1 MSGWWTEQY
10 AHFSVSLALDLTM
23 GVGSVSIADVT
34 LALDSPSLTMDA
46 APTSTGV
53 LAISLAPEVS
63 FLGVNYNGTVA
74 LNLDP
79 ILSMEAA
86 SHSVGDFTL
95 TLTPEIGMS
104 GVEHYTA
111 TFGLTL
117 TPTISTV
124 AYIKQLPHPIPWT
137 L

>member
-1 MSGWWTEQY
+1 
-10 AHFSVSLALDLTM
+10 M

-34 LALDSPSLTMDA
+34 LALDAPSLTMDA

-63 FLGVNYNGTVA
+63 FLGETFLGTVA

-79 ILSMEAA
+79 ILGMEAA

-95 TLTPEIGMS
+95 ALTPEIGMT

-117 TPTISTV
+117 TPEIGQI
-124 AYIKQLPHPIPWT
+124 AYVKQLPHPIPWT